1 MGGRAM
7 TRELYACL
15 FVREF
20 PVQALLRLRPQLREQ
35 PCVVMEGNAPQEQ
48 VCSLNTKARLMGMA
62 RGMTRV
68 EVDTF
73 PASAVLA
80 RSQKEEAATRAILL
94 ECAGTFSPRLEE
106 RKVEERGVEERS
118 LDTAFTCGID
128 IAGTQSLFGPP
139 EVLARKL
146 VERVRAVGM
155 RACVTVSNNLHAAE
169 CMARG
174 LPPSAT
180 VKVIPPGEEAA
191 ALADLPCAVLGPAEE
206 RVETLAAWG
215 VHTLGMLASLPE
227 KNLVARIG
235 QQGRR
240 LWQLARGERMHLFQP
255 VEPPL
260 ALAEQMELD
269 SPVELLD
276 SLLFVIGAMLD
287 QLIVRANARLVALAA
302 VTITLTLDRGGTH
315 ARTVRPALPTND
327 KRLWIKLLHLDLEA
341 HPPQT
346 AVLAL
351 ALDAEPGATSKVQL
365 GLFSPQLPEASRL
378 DVTLARIRAVVG
390 EENVGRAT
398 LMDTHAPESFRI
410 AAFRLDAFQIEPLRA
425 IETAAETTAQSALR
439 AATRQLRP
447 TENVTVTLEAQRP
460 MQFYFRGQS
469 YRVDRAYGPWL
480 AAGDWWQPTL
490 WGHEQWDIVARAAH
504 SSLLCCCLV
513 RDRMHGGWQ
522 VAALYD

>member
-15 FVREF
+15 YAREF
-20 PVQALLRLRPQLREQ
+20 PVQSLLRLRPDLREQ
-35 PCVVMEGNAPQEQ
+35 PCVVMEGDTPLEQ
-48 VCSLNTKARLMGMA
+48 VCSLNTKARLLGMV

-80 RSQKEEAATRAILL
+80 RSPKEEAATRAILL
-94 ECAGTFSPRLEE
+94 ECAGAFSPRLEE
-106 RKVEERGVEERS
+106 PNVDERS
-118 LDTAFTCGID
+118 RAAAFACGID

-139 EVLARKL
+139 EVLARRL

-155 RACVTVSNNLHAAE
+155 RACVTVSGNLHAAL

-180 VKVIPPGEEAA
+180 VKIIPQGEEAA
-191 ALADLPCAVLGPAEE
+191 ALAELPCAVLGPSLEQAE
-206 RVETLAAWG
+206 TFAAWG

-227 KNLVARIG
+227 KNLVARMG
-235 QQGRR
+235 QEGRR
-240 LWQLARGERMHLFQP
+240 LWQLARGERAHLFQP

-269 SPVELLD
+269 SSVELLD
-276 SLLFVIGAMLD
+276 SLLFVVGAMLD

-302 VTITLTLDRGGTH
+302 VTITLTLDGGGMH

-327 KRLWIKLLHLDLEA
+327 KQLWIKLLHLDLEA
-341 HPPQT
+341 HPPQA
-346 AVLAL
+346 AVLAV

-390 EENVGRAT
+390 EENVGRAV
-398 LMDTHAPESFRI
+398 LLDTHAPEAFRLESFRI
-410 AAFRLDAFQIEPLRA
+410 DAFRATES
-425 IETAAETTAQSALR
+425 AAETTASAELR
-439 AATRQLRP
+439 AAARQLRP
-447 TENVTVTLEAQRP
+447 TENETVTLEAQRP
-460 MQFYFRGQS
+460 ARFYFREQC
-469 YRVDRAYGPWL
+469 YVVERAYGPWL
-480 AAGDWWQPTL
+480 ACGDWWQPTL
-490 WGHEQWDIVARAAH
+490 WGHEQWDIVARAGD

-522 VAALYD
+522 MAALYD